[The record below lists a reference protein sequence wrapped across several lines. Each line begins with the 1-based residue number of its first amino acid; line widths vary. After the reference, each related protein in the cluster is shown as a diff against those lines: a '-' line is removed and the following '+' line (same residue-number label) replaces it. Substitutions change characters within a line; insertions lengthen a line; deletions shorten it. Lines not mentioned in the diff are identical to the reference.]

1 MNRIPMI
8 TILLLAGSL
17 TAAAQETVPP
27 QKIVATINGEVI
39 TQIRLDTLY
48 MSMQPQM
55 RAQYEKAGGKMAYL
69 DNYIAKRLMIQ
80 EAIKSGFDQKPA
92 VQSAMEAARESALFD
107 SYVRDYVG
115 SQLVSEN
122 EIVKFY
128 EENRADF
135 ATPEQVKVR
144 HIVSS
149 ISGKTKE
156 QAMEKIQRVAAGLH
170 AYRKEGSRILLSRF
184 SEAARQSSEDGVAPA
199 GGDLGWVARGA
210 LDPNF
215 EEAAFTMD
223 AGVMSGIIETSFG
236 YHLIF
241 VEEKQTAGAK
251 PLDEVR
257 HEIREFLLSQRSAD
271 VLETVKRLTNEL
283 RASSKVAIYRENVK

>member
-8 TILLLAGSL
+8 ALFLVGSM
-17 TAAAQETVPP
+17 TAAAQETAAPE
-27 QKIVATINGEVI
+27 KIVATINGEVI
-39 TQIRLDTLY
+39 TQTRLDTLY
-48 MSMQPQM
+48 RSMQPQM

-80 EAIKSGFDQKPA
+80 EAIKSGFDKKPE

-107 SYVRDYVG
+107 RYVRDYIG
-115 SQLVSEN
+115 SQVVTEN
-122 EIVKFY
+122 DIAKFY
-128 EENRADF
+128 QENKADF

-149 ISGKTKE
+149 TSGKSKE
-156 QAMEKIQRVAAGLH
+156 QAMAKVQQVAAGLH
-170 AYRKEGSRILLSRF
+170 AYRREGSRILLSRF
-184 SEAARQSSEDGVAPA
+184 SEAARQSSEDGVASA

-210 LDPNF
+210 LDPKF
-215 EEAAFTMD
+215 EAAAFSMH

-241 VEEKQTAGAK
+241 VEEKRAAGTK

-257 HEIREFLLSQRSAD
+257 QEIREYLLSQRSAD

>member
-8 TILLLAGSL
+8 AILLLAGSL
-17 TAAAQETVPP
+17 TAAAQETAPP

-55 RAQYEKAGGKMAYL
+55 RAQYEKAGGKVAYL

-122 EIVKFY
+122 EIAKFY
-128 EENRADF
+128 EENKADF

-156 QAMEKIQRVAAGLH
+156 QAMEKIQKVAAGLH
-170 AYRKEGSRILLSRF
+170 AYRKEGPRILLSRF
-184 SEAARQSSEDGVAPA
+184 SEAARQSSEDGVASA
-199 GGDLGWVARGA
+199 GGDLGWVARGV
-210 LDPNF
+210 LDPSF

-257 HEIREFLLSQRSAD
+257 HEIREYLLSQRSAD